1 MSVMHR
7 FNGLESPAERAI
19 RLSVDAA
26 TRGTTVDPLFRRR
39 LRGRVL
45 NSYVAAREGVARPST
60 RGRSMGT
67 IGRASL
73 YASIAMMLSVGGV
86 MAGAGAAMPG
96 DLLYPV
102 KRQLEE
108 VREAVLPA
116 HFRDELAAAAFAQ
129 RVHELSRLIDAGE
142 MARANALLPDVRAS
156 FEALAAL
163 RPATDD
169 DSTLS
174 RQLSVLAG
182 LLERLPEPA
191 ANALERA
198 LQQAPGLILGNP
210 PAEGGP
216 LAPPVTGGPDRE
228 PRAAPERSGPE
239 EPAPGVSGAGAGRQE
254 ESPAP
259 RGREPEAPGR
269 PNAPSS
275 SKPEPGDGVES
286 EGESD

>member
-1 MSVMHR
+1 MSAMDR
-7 FNGLESPAERAI
+7 FHPLESPAERAI

-26 TRGTTVDPLFRRR
+26 ARRTTVDPLFRRR

-60 RGRSMGT
+60 PGRSMGT

-86 MAGAGAAMPG
+86 MAGAGASMPG

-102 KRQLEE
+102 KRQLED
-108 VREAVLPA
+108 VREVVLPA

-129 RVHELSRLIDAGE
+129 RVHELSRLIEAGD
-142 MARANALLPDVRAS
+142 MSRANALLPDVRAS
-156 FEALAAL
+156 FEALAAQ
-163 RPATDD
+163 RPVTDD

-174 RQLSVLAG
+174 RQLSVLAD

-191 ANALERA
+191 EHAMKRA
-198 LQQAPGLILGNP
+198 LQQAPGLTVGNP
-210 PAEGGP
+210 AAEGGP
-216 LAPPVTGGPDRE
+216 QTPPVTGGPDRE

-239 EPAPGVSGAGAGRQE
+239 EPAPAGSGVGTGRPE
-254 ESPAP
+254 ESTAP
-259 RGREPEAPGR
+259 RGRGPEDSGR
-269 PNAPSS
+269 PDAPFSPR
-275 SKPEPGDGVES
+275 PEPGDGPDS
-286 EGESD
+286 EDESD